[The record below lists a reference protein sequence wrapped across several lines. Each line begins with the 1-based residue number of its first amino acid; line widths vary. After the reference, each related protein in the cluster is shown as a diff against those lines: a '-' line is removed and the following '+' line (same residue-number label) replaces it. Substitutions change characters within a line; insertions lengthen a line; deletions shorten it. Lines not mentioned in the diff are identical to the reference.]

1 MTYNE
6 LRRAAIAALS
16 VADKPNVQ
24 NVVLSIVHGGQVAER
39 VISDLLCY
47 DWITP
52 HVCDVGVRR
61 TDWNGRCAYAPSE
74 AVNSCGF
81 CPHFA
86 R

>member
-16 VADKPNVQ
+16 VADKPNVRD
-24 NVVLSIVHGGQVAER
+24 VVLSIVRGGQVAEQ
-39 VISDLLCY
+39 VISDLLSY

-52 HVCDVGVRR
+52 HVCDVGVGR
-61 TDWNGRCAYAPSE
+61 TDWNGLCAYAPSE
-74 AVNSCGF
+74 AVNACGF
-81 CPHFA
+81 CPHCA